1 MVEVGMWVLNY
12 LVIGIVVQI
21 GLEVLT
27 KWLDSP
33 RLTFKEGMGTILGW
47 PIAVLVF
54 IWFFVKGLLENR
66 EK

>member
-12 LVIGIVVQI
+12 LVIGIVVQV

-33 RLTFKEGMGTILGW
+33 RLTFKEGIGTILVW
-47 PIAVLVF
+47 PLAVLLF
-54 IWFFVKGLLENR
+54 TWFFIRGVLENR